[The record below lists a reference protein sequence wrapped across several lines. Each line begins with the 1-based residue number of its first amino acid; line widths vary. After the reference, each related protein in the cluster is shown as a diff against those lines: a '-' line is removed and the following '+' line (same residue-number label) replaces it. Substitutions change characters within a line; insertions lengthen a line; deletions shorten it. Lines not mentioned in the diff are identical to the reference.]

1 MCLLLNV
8 SVNPSCLGT
17 WQEICQIPGFA
28 SQYLSNL
35 SKSGSMANSIKT
47 VWGNFLQ
54 YQNKIYFLDI
64 FVENYLYPCLF
75 KLEIITRRLTFGM
88 WKWSGYKTPK
98 TKCPITKSPIT
109 KHPKLHITQ
118 KQNAQCYKS
127 PKNKTPKLQK
137 KNQDNKKP
145 KFTNVQ
151 SYKMPKITKCPKL

>member
-109 KHPKLHITQ
+109 KHPKLYITQ
-118 KQNAQCYKS
+118 KQNAQCYIS
-127 PKNKTPKLQK
+127 PKNKIP
-137 KNQDNKKP
+137 
-145 KFTNVQ
+145 
-151 SYKMPKITKCPKL
+151 